1 MGTELAQVEIPAPTP
16 QIAKSLSPQELHDHR
31 AKIAFEVRT
40 HVKFY
45 ERDERVIAARLSWWC
60 DELQDWTQEQV
71 VFALRKWNRDKPD
84 SEPTPGHI
92 LSMMKDLRGRRVAA
106 SLPKQEHRAIDRKPC
121 DAATA
126 AAIVAAA
133 GYAVKRMDD
142 QQPNS
147 GGAA

>member
-1 MGTELAQVEIPAPTP
+1 MGTELARVEIPAPTP
-16 QIAKSLSPQELHDHR
+16 QIAKSLSPQELQDHR

-60 DELQDWTQEQV
+60 DELQDWAQEQV

-92 LSMMKDLRGRRVAA
+92 LAMMKDLRGRKVAA
-106 SLPKQEHRAIDRKPC
+106 SLPKQEPLAIERQPVSRERAAEIMRE
-121 DAATA
+121 AGI
-126 AAIVAAA
+126 AIKGIPQDSA
-133 GYAVKRMDD
+133 
-142 QQPNS
+142 
-147 GGAA
+147 